1 MALDLRPLEFATL
14 YADITRG
21 TFQIYS
27 LRWVGANNDP
37 DIFEYVFSS
46 KKFPPDGA
54 NRGHYRNAE
63 LDALL
68 NQARVEMDREKR
80 KELLF
85 QIQKIVAN
93 DEPYINLWYVDNV
106 CVHRDRLTGIE
117 MSPDGSYD
125 FLETLSFR

>member
-1 MALDLRPLEFATL
+1 
-14 YADITRG
+14 
-21 TFQIYS
+21 
-27 LRWVGANNDP
+27 
-37 DIFEYVFSS
+37 FSS

-54 NRGHYRNAE
+54 NRGHYQNTA

-68 NQARVEMDREKR
+68 NQARVEMNREKR

-85 QIQKIVAN
+85 HIQKIVAA

-106 CVHRDRLTGIE
+106 CVHRVRLSDIK

-125 FLETLSFR
+125 FLETLSLR